1 MLALLGR
8 IMREELTPHQMRV
21 MEAVALRGVPLEA
34 LAQKMG
40 VERNAL
46 YKLMH
51 DARVKLK
58 RRMAREGLSPAELM
72 QVFETR

>member
-58 RRMAREGLSPAELM
+58 RRMAREGLSPADLM
-72 QVFETR
+72 QVFEAR

>member
-1 MLALLGR
+1 
-8 IMREELTPHQMRV
+8 V
-21 MEAVALRGVPLEA
+21 AVALRGVPLEA

-51 DARVKLK
+51 DARLRLK
-58 RRMAREGLSPAELM
+58 RRLLRDGLTPADVLA
-72 QVFETR
+72 VFERDSR

>member
-58 RRMAREGLSPAELM
+58 RRMAREGLSPGELM
-72 QVFETR
+72 QVFEAR

>member
-1 MLALLGR
+1 
-8 IMREELTPHQMRV
+8 
-21 MEAVALRGVPLEA
+21 VPLEA

-51 DARVKLK
+51 DARLKLK
-58 RRMAREGLSPAELM
+58 RRLVREGLSPADLLQTYEAK
-72 QVFETR
+72 